1 MEAATRAREW
11 QEEAKL
17 LYVQKFQ
24 DAAEAEAVYNEA
36 IQCTLE
42 KTEALEKLLK
52 TVTKRTDSPAI
63 KEADFF
69 QTLHEREEE
78 TQRDLNE
85 LHAQLCQTRTT
96 Q

>member
-11 QEEAKL
+11 SVEAKR
-17 LYVQKFQ
+17 LYVQKIQ
-24 DAAEAEAVYNEA
+24 EAAGAEAVYNEA

-52 TVTKRTDSPAI
+52 TATQRADSPAI
-63 KEADFF
+63 TEADFF
-69 QTLHEREEE
+69 QTLLEREEE